1 MDVKYTDVDYKVFS
15 DAARHVWNGGS
26 PYERHTYRY
35 SFNLIIRL
43 SANLVII
50 AFSKISHLI
59 QNLFQ

>member
-35 SFNLIIRL
+35 NFNLRL
-43 SANLVII
+43 SSNLVII
-50 AFSKISHLI
+50 AFSKISLFI
-59 QNLFQ
+59 QNLFL